1 MTNQQVAERYAKSL
15 LDLAIERNEL
25 AAVKSDVDNLIAM
38 GANRDLAVVLKSPV
52 INGTKKKAIFS
63 ELLDKSGAKDLTKTF
78 VNVLIGKGRE
88 SDLLGILG
96 AFDDQYKV
104 LNKITT
110 VKVTSA
116 TALDAASLEAIKTQ
130 LKAAG
135 KTEANV
141 EIVTRI
147 DPSIIGG
154 FILEFDGKVYDASVA
169 HKLNEIRKTL
179 VH

>member
-1 MTNQQVAERYAKSL
+1 MTNKQVATRYAKSL

-25 AAVKSDVDNLIAM
+25 AAIKSDVDSLIAM
-38 GANRDLAVVLKSPV
+38 GANRDLAIVLKSPV
-52 INGTKKKAIFS
+52 INGTKKKAIFK
-63 ELLDKSGAKDLTKTF
+63 ELLDKAGAKDLTKTF
-78 VNVLIGKGRE
+78 VNVLITKGRE

-96 AFDDQYKV
+96 AFDHQYKV
-104 LNKITT
+104 LKKITT

-116 TALDAASLEAIKTQ
+116 TALDAASLEAIKAK

-141 EIVTRI
+141 EIVPNV
-147 DPSIIGG
+147 DPSILGG

-169 HKLNEIRKTL
+169 HKLNEVRKTL
-179 VH
+179 AH